1 MGMTDGRSLP
11 EKTHIGSRAR
21 QLFEP
26 YTGAEIAM
34 VDDFGLSVFLCQG
47 TIAWHRHIDE
57 DEMFLVYTG
66 AMTIDSEMSPVFL
79 RAGELTVIPKG
90 VRHRSSS
97 LTRTEVIIFQ
107 QRLLAD
113 RQNGHRRLYAV
124 DEEGALSKVNVY
136 ATALDIPRPFVPHRI
151 VQVGDFDVN
160 LTVCVGTSGER
171 LNMRWATLLL
181 CQQGDII
188 VDTSLGEVQL
198 YVGDTVV
205 IPPGVSFSVS
215 AEKRALLLEL
225 LRVDK

>member
-1 MGMTDGRSLP
+1 
-11 EKTHIGSRAR
+11 
-21 QLFEP
+21 
-26 YTGAEIAM
+26 
-34 VDDFGLSVFLCQG
+34 
-47 TIAWHRHIDE
+47 
-57 DEMFLVYTG
+57 
-66 AMTIDSEMSPVFL
+66 
-79 RAGELTVIPKG
+79 LTVIPKG

-124 DEEGALSKVNVY
+124 DEEGALSKVNIY
-136 ATALDIPRPFVPHRI
+136 ATALDIPRPFLPHRI

-160 LTVCVGTSGER
+160 LTVCVGTSGAR

-181 CQQGDII
+181 CQQGDITI
-188 VDTSLGEVQL
+188 DTSLGEVQL
-198 YVGDTVV
+198 FVGDTVV

-225 LRVDK
+225 SRMDK

>member
-1 MGMTDGRSLP
+1 MMDGRRLP
-11 EKTHIGSRAR
+11 EKIHIGSKAR

-26 YTGAEIAM
+26 YTGAEIAI

-66 AMTIDSEMSPVFL
+66 SMTIDSEMSQVFL
-79 RAGELTVIPKG
+79 RAGELTVMPKG

-97 LTRTEVIIFQ
+97 LTRTEVIIFR
-107 QRLLAD
+107 QRMLAD

-124 DEEGALSKVNVY
+124 DEEGALSKINLY
-136 ATALDIPRPFVPHRI
+136 ATALDMPQPFVPHRI

-160 LTVCVGTSGER
+160 LTFCVGTSGER

-188 VDTSLGEVQL
+188 VNTSLGEIQL

-205 IPPGVSFSVS
+205 IPPRVSFSVS
-215 AEKRALLLEL
+215 SEKRALLLEF
-225 LRVDK
+225 LREDM

>member
-1 MGMTDGRSLP
+1 MTDGRSLP
-11 EKTHIGSRAR
+11 EKTHIGSKAR

-79 RAGELTVIPKG
+79 RAGELTVVPKG

-124 DEEGALSKVNVY
+124 DEEGALSKVNIY

-181 CQQGDII
+181 CQQGDITI
-188 VDTSLGEVQL
+188 DTSLGEVQL
-198 YVGDTVV
+198 FVGDTVV

-225 LRVDK
+225 SRMDK

>member
-1 MGMTDGRSLP
+1 MTDGRMLP
-11 EKTHIGSRAR
+11 EKTHIGSKAR

-107 QRLLAD
+107 QRILAD

-136 ATALDIPRPFVPHRI
+136 ATALDIPRPFFPHRI

-171 LNMRWATLLL
+171 LNVRWATLLL
-181 CQQGDII
+181 CQQGDIT
-188 VDTSLGEVQL
+188 VGTSLGEVQL
-198 YVGDTVV
+198 FVGDTVV

-225 LRVDK
+225 LRMNK

>member
-1 MGMTDGRSLP
+1 MTDGRMLP
-11 EKTHIGSRAR
+11 EKTHIGSKAR

-107 QRLLAD
+107 QRILAD

-136 ATALDIPRPFVPHRI
+136 ATALDIP
-151 VQVGDFDVN
+151 
-160 LTVCVGTSGER
+160 
-171 LNMRWATLLL
+171 
-181 CQQGDII
+181 
-188 VDTSLGEVQL
+188 
-198 YVGDTVV
+198 
-205 IPPGVSFSVS
+205 
-215 AEKRALLLEL
+215 
-225 LRVDK
+225 